1 MLNGGGRIEREYAA
15 GRGRMD
21 MAIEYNGKWHIV
33 EIKIVH
39 DYETPRF
46 VEEEGLEQIR
56 GYRDRIDPQARSYLV
71 IFDRRSKALQLPW
84 DDRIQWRIAGDVTV
98 VGC

>member
-1 MLNGGGRIEREYAA
+1 MHPFKTVCLHEQV
-15 GRGRMD
+15 
-21 MAIEYNGKWHIV
+21 V
-33 EIKIVH
+33 EVKIVH
-39 DYETPRF
+39 DYETPRL
-46 VEEEGLEQIR
+46 VENEGLEQIR

-84 DDRIQWRIAGDVTV
+84 DDRIQWRTEGDVTV